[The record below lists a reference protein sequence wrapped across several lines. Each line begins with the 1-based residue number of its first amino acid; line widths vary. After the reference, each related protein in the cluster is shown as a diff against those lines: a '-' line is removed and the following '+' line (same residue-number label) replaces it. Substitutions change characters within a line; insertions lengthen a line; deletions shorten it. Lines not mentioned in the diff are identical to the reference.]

1 MDSFDSNVVIYLL
14 GPDPGK
20 VAKSKSLLANPGV
33 VSVQVFNEVVAALR
47 SGKQPNPTRWATVDN
62 VLAFLR
68 ANHRVV
74 PVDLATHSRAR
85 AYADRYSL
93 KIYDANIVAAAV
105 LAGCST
111 LYSENMQNGQ
121 VIDGL
126 TIRNPYAVP

>member
-33 VSVQVFNEVVAALR
+33 VSVQVFNEVVAVLR

-85 AYADRYSL
+85 AYADRIAQAL
-93 KIYDANIVAAAV
+93 GVPI
-105 LAGCST
+105 T
-111 LYSENMQNGQ
+111 LIGTGQGRHQ
-121 VIDGL
+121 VIDHVG
-126 TIRNPYAVP
+126 V